1 MREGGIATP
10 FDHSAVPQCLESTAV
25 LFTIMGLAYFV
36 IVLFSNHYQTYIT
49 TATFIS
55 ITARFYNRSCT
66 YFFILKTLMIGYT
79 TYQWWWNLKYIHR
92 AADKNPLFWWDEK

>member
-1 MREGGIATP
+1 
-10 FDHSAVPQCLESTAV
+10 
-25 LFTIMGLAYFV
+25 MGLAYFV

-66 YFFILKTLMIGYT
+66 YFFILKKLMIGYT
-79 TYQWWWNLKYIHR
+79 TYQWWWWNLKYIHIEQLIKTHYSGGT
-92 AADKNPLFWWDEK
+92 KNKVIQEIVVGSLLARTTTAKD